1 MILDLLSL
9 LEKDEVK
16 DYTLEMMA
24 QISKRENMGQIVF
37 SETVAVPHPAI
48 PVGVTT
54 KIAVAV
60 IPEGMFWDDY
70 QQIKFV
76 FLVSP
81 SFIENE
87 EITIVTKAIVQLID
101 RTDLQQQILIEPT
114 FENFSNHFDE
124 VIE

>member
-1 MILDLLSL
+1 
-9 LEKDEVK
+9 
-16 DYTLEMMA
+16 
-24 QISKRENMGQIVF
+24 
-37 SETVAVPHPAI
+37 
-48 PVGVTT
+48 
-54 KIAVAV
+54 
-60 IPEGMFWDDY
+60 MFWDDY

-87 EITIVTKAIVQLID
+87 EITIVTKTIVQLID